1 MAEYGIVSIFLKD
14 GSKIALPKEEYD
26 KNGKR
31 VLISVVTDDLF
42 TFVNDTTGRGYTI
55 PNDNI
60 LYISTKK

>member
-1 MAEYGIVSIFLKD
+1 MAEYRIVSIFLKE
-14 GSKIALPKEEYD
+14 GTKILIPNEQYD
-26 KNGKR
+26 KNGER

-60 LYISTKK
+60 LYISTKE